1 MVWIPRGLQQRCV
14 NSLKERLDLLLV
26 QRGFYPTRE
35 KARNAI
41 MAGQIYVNK
50 QISDKAGTSIST
62 DAQIEIVG
70 EGCPY
75 VSKGGLKLEKA
86 LQEFALNLDGAI
98 AMDIG
103 ASTGG
108 FTDCML
114 QHGACKVYAVD
125 VGYGQLDW
133 KLRNDQRV
141 INMEKVNIRHL
152 DPFTIPDR
160 MDFISIDVSF
170 ISLQLVLP
178 VAKELMVQD
187 GNLICLVKPQFEA
200 GREQVGKNGIVRDP
214 GIHLEVLAKVQ
225 RYAAASGLQPKA
237 LTFSPRTGAKGNIE
251 YLMWLKQENETEE
264 LFLSEQ
270 EQRDIVTEAH
280 RVLGKVEA

>member
-1 MVWIPRGLQQRCV
+1 
-14 NSLKERLDLLLV
+14 
-26 QRGFYPTRE
+26 
-35 KARNAI
+35 

-86 LQEFALNLDGAI
+86 LQEFGLNLDGAI